1 MPFVT
6 KYTTTFGIGQFG
18 ARANTRPYPYSVFEE
33 TQQDVISNDV
43 IDIDFYT
50 KNDIPLFSLAANVK
64 DTILSNAKFTN
75 DFRGCAECEINL
87 NSPPLVDIQY
97 GAKVKIRVGRL
108 YFYTGYLFKPQSEFN
123 SKRNLFNYKFFGM
136 RQRYA
141 KQKINLKK
149 YNISSITKS
158 GDQVTYNF
166 SDIVPSDTF
175 INQRIGV
182 RRCDNANNNGYFL
195 ITNISSNS
203 VTVTSFFGVAQGSAG
218 GDVIILPASCS
229 NTANLSEVFKDVAK
243 QAVIDF
249 PELAYNPTKIEFSTG
264 KLTAGFFDINGV
276 DYDKIF
282 ETLEILSGN
291 QYYMGID
298 QEGEFFF
305 KKIPTG
311 VLEVLNTGYDMVDP
325 GLTLNYN
332 NIANLITGERTKARG
347 TSGNGFDVIGTA
359 EPESD
364 ALLSQAKYGVYAKR
378 VQLPAYLSDGSIQA
392 VIDNVLAINKEP
404 RNSAKIPNL
413 KFDRFYGIGGYSIC
427 PLPDFYN
434 TVVNECESLSGWTSG
449 ANVNLSVNTDILI
462 TGNGSL
468 EISVSDL
475 SNGEESRLTLASP
488 FDLTGK
494 QTISFWIFSSKYGNF
509 ITLELSDGVN
519 YYDYPVNVTTVNQ
532 FFLVTIDIS
541 DIELN
546 EITEVA
552 FKFNSIVDAT
562 LFYLDKIDI
571 RKFGA
576 IHTTVP
582 LKKATYDLQAHN
594 SNIDLEFGDEGE
606 SLSEYLQ
613 GIQATI
619 ETQKL
624 AAVNRN

>member
-149 YNISSITKS
+149 YNITSITKS

-264 KLTAGFFDINGV
+264 KLTAGFLDIDGV

-305 KKIPTG
+305 KKIPVG
-311 VLEVLNTGYDMVDP
+311 VLGVLNTGYDMVDP

-404 RNSAKIPNL
+404 RNSAKISNL
-413 KFDRFYGIGGYSIC
+413 KFDKFYQVGNYSIC

-475 SNGEESRLTLASP
+475 SNGEESRLTLANP

-494 QTISFWIFSSKYGNF
+494 QTISFWIFSSKYGDF

-546 EITEVA
+546 EITEIA
-552 FKFNSIVDAT
+552 FKFDNLTDAT

>member
-149 YNISSITKS
+149 YNITSITKS

-305 KKIPTG
+305 KKIPVG
-311 VLEVLNTGYDMVDP
+311 VLGVLNTGYDMVDP

-404 RNSAKIPNL
+404 RNSAKISNL
-413 KFDRFYGIGGYSIC
+413 KFDKFYQVGNYSIC

-475 SNGEESRLTLASP
+475 SNGEESRLTLANP

-494 QTISFWIFSSKYGNF
+494 QTISFWIFSSKYGDF

-546 EITEVA
+546 EMTELA
-552 FKFNSIVDAT
+552 FKFDDLVDVT

-582 LKKATYDLQAHN
+582 LKKATYDLQSHN

>member
-1 MPFVT
+1 MPRVT

-33 TQQDVISNDV
+33 TQQNIISNDV
-43 IDIDFYT
+43 IDIDFLT
-50 KNDIPLFSLAANVK
+50 KNDIPLFSIAANVK
-64 DTILSNAKFTN
+64 DTILSNAKFAN
-75 DFRGCAECEINL
+75 DFRGCAECEVNL
-87 NSPPLVDIQY
+87 TSAPLVDIQY
-97 GAKVKIRVGRL
+97 GAKVKIRVGQK

-123 SKRNLFNYKFFGM
+123 SKRDLFNYKFFGM

-141 KQKINLKK
+141 KQKISLTK
-149 YNISSITKS
+149 YNITSITKS

-166 SDIVPSDTF
+166 SDTVPNDIF
-175 INQRIGV
+175 VNQRIGV
-182 RRCDNANNNGYFL
+182 RRTDNANNNGYFL
-195 ITNISSNS
+195 ITNIDSNS
-203 VTVTSFFGVAQGSAG
+203 VTVTSFFGVTQASPG

-243 QAVIDF
+243 VAVRDF
-249 PELAYNPTKIEFSTG
+249 PELKYNPTKIEFSTG
-264 KLTAGFFDINGV
+264 KLTSGFMDIDGLE
-276 DYDKIF
+276 YDKLF

-291 QYYMGID
+291 QYYLGID

-305 KKIPTG
+305 KKIPAG

-347 TSGNGFDVIGTA
+347 TNANGFDVIGTA
-359 EPESD
+359 QPESD
-364 ALLSQAKYGVYAKR
+364 ALLSQAKYGVYSKR
-378 VQLPAYLSDGSIQA
+378 IQLPAYLSDGSIQA

-404 RNSAKIPNL
+404 RNSAKISNL
-413 KFDRFYGIGGYSIC
+413 KFDRFYYIGNYSIC
-427 PLPDFYN
+427 PLPDYYN
-434 TVVNECESLSGWTSG
+434 TVVNECETLDGWVSGV
-449 ANVNLSVNTDILI
+449 NVNLSINTDILV

-475 SNGEESRLTLASP
+475 SNGEEARLTLTNL
-488 FDLTGK
+488 FELTGK
-494 QTISFWIFSSKYGNF
+494 KTISFWIYSSKYGNF

-519 YYDYPVNVTTVNQ
+519 YYDYPINVTTVNQ

-546 EITEVA
+546 ELTEVT
-552 FKFNSIVDAT
+552 FKFDNLIDAT

-582 LKKATYDLQAHN
+582 LKKATYDLASHN
-594 SNIDLEFGDEGE
+594 ANIDLEFGDEGE

-624 AAVNRN
+624 ATTNRN